1 MDNQIEMIAQKI
13 PFVRENAVNRK
24 RLMNEL
30 CMSDRKVRKLIE
42 KARDAGFIIV
52 NPKDGNGYYQT
63 DDLDEIAAQYWSDTS
78 YAMSILSRRKHMREV
93 LKAAGRTV

>member
-1 MDNQIEMIAQKI
+1 MENFVEIFASKI
-13 PFVRENAVNRK
+13 PFGKENAVSRDWLK
-24 RLMNEL
+24 NEFGW
-30 CMSDRKVRKLIE
+30 SDRKIRKFIE
-42 KARDAGFIIV
+42 KARASGFMIV
-52 NPKDGNGYYQT
+52 NPKNGNGYYQT